1 MSRLITLATT
11 ATLAAGIVAA
21 EMQSPGITFL
31 AIDVAGLIAEKCID
45 AFRWVAA
52 FIVVGFLAWKASAH
66 VTRRDTLQEVASA
79 AGRKHHAEN
88 SHPEARF
95 N

>member
-1 MSRLITLATT
+1 MSRLVTLATT

-21 EMQSPGITFL
+21 EQQSPGFWLL
-31 AIDVAGLIAEKCID
+31 AIDVAELIAVRLIE

-52 FIVVGFLAWKASAH
+52 FIVVGFACWKGGKH
-66 VTRRDTLQEVASA
+66 VGERDALQEVATV
-79 AGRKHHAEN
+79 AGRKHTTTT
-88 SHPEARF
+88 HPEAEL